1 MKNFLNAKEISLKAY
16 KDSNDEIGTVLPIKE
31 EDDELNFHL
40 DMKGKHVIDLELTFD
55 EEEKREETLEFEM
68 DEDMFLLYIESY
80 KYNEETDQLIR
91 YKSYQV
97 IGDDSITLDIDENV
111 KTINFTSIGYIN
123 KDKVGNIKIK
133 RHKEKVRRI

>member
-1 MKNFLNAKEISLKAY
+1 MKKFLNAKEISLKAY
-16 KDSNDEIGTVLPIKE
+16 KD
-31 EDDELNFHL
+31 
-40 DMKGKHVIDLELTFD
+40 
-55 EEEKREETLEFEM
+55 
-68 DEDMFLLYIESY
+68 
-80 KYNEETDQLIR
+80 TDQLIR

>member
-16 KDSNDEIGTVLPIKE
+16 KDSNDEIGTVLPITE

-80 KYNEETDQLIR
+80 KYNVETDQLIR

>member
-16 KDSNDEIGTVLPIKE
+16 KDSNDEIGTVLPITE

-97 IGDDSITLDIDENV
+97 IGDDSIILDIDENV

>member
-1 MKNFLNAKEISLKAY
+1 MKKFLNAKEISLKAY
-16 KDSNDEIGTVLPIKE
+16 KDSNDEIGTVLPITE

>member
-1 MKNFLNAKEISLKAY
+1 MKKFLNAKEISLKAY
-16 KDSNDEIGTVLPIKE
+16 KDSNDEIGTVLPITE

-68 DEDMFLLYIESY
+68 NDDMFLLYIESY
-80 KYNEETDQLIR
+80 KYDKDSDQLIR

>member
-1 MKNFLNAKEISLKAY
+1 MKKFLNAKEISLKAY
-16 KDSNDEIGTVLPIKE
+16 KDSNDEIGTVLPITE

-80 KYNEETDQLIR
+80 KYNVETDQLIR

>member
-16 KDSNDEIGTVLPIKE
+16 KDSNDEIGTVLPITE
-31 EDDELNFHL
+31 EDDELIFHL

-123 KDKVGNIKIK
+123 KDKVGNMKIK

>member
-16 KDSNDEIGTVLPIKE
+16 KDSNDEIGTVLPITE

>member
-16 KDSNDEIGTVLPIKE
+16 KDSNDEIGTVLPITE

-123 KDKVGNIKIK
+123 KD
-133 RHKEKVRRI
+133 

>member
-16 KDSNDEIGTVLPIKE
+16 KDSNDEIGTVLPITE
-31 EDDELNFHL
+31 EDDELN
-40 DMKGKHVIDLELTFD
+40 FD

>member
-16 KDSNDEIGTVLPIKE
+16 KDSNDEIGTVLPITE

-40 DMKGKHVIDLELTFD
+40 DMKGKHVIDLELNFD

>member
-1 MKNFLNAKEISLKAY
+1 MKKFLNAQEISLKAY
-16 KDSNDEIGTVLPIKE
+16 KDSNDEIGTVLPITE

-133 RHKEKVRRI
+133 RHKEKVKRI

>member
-1 MKNFLNAKEISLKAY
+1 MKKFLNAKEISLKAY
-16 KDSNDEIGTVLPIKE
+16 KDSNDEIGTVLPITE

-133 RHKEKVRRI
+133 RHKEKVKRI

>member
-1 MKNFLNAKEISLKAY
+1 MKKFLNAKEITLKSY
-16 KDSNDEIGTVLPIKE
+16 KDTNDEKGTDLPIAEGE
-31 EDDELNFHL
+31 EELNFHL
-40 DMKGKHVIDLELTFD
+40 DMRGNHVIDLELTFD
-55 EEEKREETLEFEM
+55 EEEKREEILEFEM

-133 RHKEKVRRI
+133 RHKEKVKRI

>member
-16 KDSNDEIGTVLPIKE
+16 KDSNDEIGTVLPITE

-97 IGDDSITLDIDENV
+97 IGDDSITLDIDENTR
-111 KTINFTSIGYIN
+111 TINFTSIGYIN

>member
-1 MKNFLNAKEISLKAY
+1 MKKFLNAKEISLKAY
-16 KDSNDEIGTVLPIKE
+16 KDSNDEIGTVLPITE

-55 EEEKREETLEFEM
+55 EEENREETLEFEM

>member
-16 KDSNDEIGTVLPIKE
+16 KDSNDEIGTVLPITE

-55 EEEKREETLEFEM
+55 EEEKREEILEFEM

>member
-1 MKNFLNAKEISLKAY
+1 MKKFLNAKEITLKSY
-16 KDSNDEIGTVLPIKE
+16 KDTNDEKGTDLPIAEGE
-31 EDDELNFHL
+31 EELNFHL
-40 DMKGKHVIDLELTFD
+40 DMRGNHVIDLELTFD

-80 KYNEETDQLIR
+80 KYNVETDQLIR

>member
-16 KDSNDEIGTVLPIKE
+16 KDSNDEIGTVLPITE

-133 RHKEKVRRI
+133 RHKEKVKRI

>member
-1 MKNFLNAKEISLKAY
+1 MKKFLNAKEISLKAY
-16 KDSNDEIGTVLPIKE
+16 KDSNDEIGTVLPITE

-55 EEEKREETLEFEM
+55 EEKREETLEFEM

>member
-16 KDSNDEIGTVLPIKE
+16 KDSNDEIGTVLPITE

-91 YKSYQV
+91 YKSYQI

-133 RHKEKVRRI
+133 RHKEKVKRI

>member
-16 KDSNDEIGTVLPIKE
+16 KDSNDEIGTVLPITE
-31 EDDELNFHL
+31 EDDELIFHL

>member
-16 KDSNDEIGTVLPIKE
+16 KDSNDEIGTVLPITE
-31 EDDELNFHL
+31 EDDELKFDV

>member
-16 KDSNDEIGTVLPIKE
+16 KDSNDEIGTVLPITE

-40 DMKGKHVIDLELTFD
+40 DMKGKHVIDFELTFD

-133 RHKEKVRRI
+133 RHKEKVKRI